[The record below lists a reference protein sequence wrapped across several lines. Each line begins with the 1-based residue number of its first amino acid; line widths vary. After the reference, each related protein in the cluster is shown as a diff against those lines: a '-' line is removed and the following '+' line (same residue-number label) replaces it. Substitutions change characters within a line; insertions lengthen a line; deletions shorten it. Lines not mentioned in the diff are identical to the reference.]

1 MKTINYNFKESG
13 GFLKLLIL
21 FGVFLVAAQKQ
32 TWAQTKIL
40 ANEVTYTSG
49 NKPLSTT
56 PTVKNP
62 DNALVDD
69 DNYARLLASPGV
81 VATLGSYKGVIE
93 LKFAQTLPADT
104 WSYVRME
111 GESDL
116 FRALLGGSLGNALG
130 TVLGAVLVGNQE
142 IIIDARM
149 GNTSVLSRS
158 STLGFGIDRVKLMQD
173 GNGNNFLAIR
183 PESDYDRLRITNQIG
198 SLIGVGNETTLDVY
212 SAFYYEDT
220 GNDCDRPIATSFDG
234 GGGIGLEVG
243 DLNDQNLGNAI
254 DDDENSFSR
263 LKSSSVLNVNV
274 ASTLSQYFYFPTV
287 SAETTTANIK
297 LALGSGGLVN
307 TDLLGA
313 IEIIFFEDNTIVSRR
328 SLQSSLLNNTNA
340 VTLLDS
346 GDPVT
351 LTFAPGKAFDRI
363 AIKLN
368 SPVGVNLLGNGV
380 KIYDVQRYD
389 DAAGCANPEI
399 AALPPATDDPF
410 ETASCASGLID
421 FENVDFTPRAV
432 DGNNESYATL
442 FADAGNLLVSGPTAG
457 FIEMDLGQTVP
468 ANKTT
473 YVRINYDEDVLDR
486 LVGGSLG
493 KLVGDLANSLL
504 LGNQYFEVEAKNEDT
519 NVLTAT
525 SSDGFEGTSN
535 GAVTLVQD
543 NIGRYYIAITPDQAY
558 NRVRITNNVVALLST
573 GKKASLDVYNA
584 CFEIGIDPCFP
595 ANFTSYRGGGIG
607 LSAGNISSVGVT
619 NAYGAISE
627 NSSDYS
633 EINLGVAGLAAHVY
647 QTIYFSQPS
656 QPNDKVKIRLAL
668 EPSSALSLD
677 VLGRYRIKFFN
688 GNTQV
693 GNDETLESGLINNL
707 DLLALFGSGGM
718 VELEYEPN
726 GIFDRV
732 EIGAESIASVNV
744 AAEPLRL
751 YSVERY
757 GDTCPLTK
765 TPFPFE
771 VPSCSTT
778 LVDAHNADNVQNLF
792 DDDFDSYAT
801 LKSGA
806 GILFGLGNQYEGYVE
821 MGYDQPMSAG
831 TTSYIRI
838 DFEETILDGL
848 VGGSLGNVVSGL
860 LDNLILGDHFFRVD
874 VKDAN
879 SNIIHTAS
887 SNAASAGG
895 DGTIRVVQDAAGRY
909 YIAVTPTSDYQSVRI
924 TDTTNSV
931 LGLLA
936 QPNTMNVYG
945 MCTDMVTDPCFGPFA
960 TSYEHSGLSLS
971 VNDLGGAGVTNMS
984 YAINGNTTNYSEISN
999 GTLGIGASTKQWIY
1013 FNSVS
1018 NENDIARIQF
1028 KTQGGVVDADLLGGL
1043 EIKAYL
1049 ANNEVYSLTSQ
1060 NGLINGINVADLLTN
1075 NEMVTLDISPG
1086 QRFDR
1091 ISVGIKT
1098 LVQASVFPPIHLYS
1112 VDRLCNLFVK
1122 DDINQ
1127 TPQNVQVNGNV
1138 LTNDLGQNLA
1148 VSSLDYYDV
1157 QGNLQT
1163 LELNNASASA
1173 TVYTEGP
1180 NPVKAG
1186 EVSINTDGSYLFT
1199 PENGF
1204 NGNVPLA
1211 YTMSDGDN
1219 VGRAKLDIKVL
1230 PIVPFNQPHAPIAQN
1245 DVVTTVLNTEL
1256 SNNVLFNDNDPKS
1269 EAITAT
1275 VFGQDANTNPVGSSI
1290 VVAGVSNVGTPVS
1303 NAGTFTLA
1311 EDGSYSFVPSPGF
1324 VGTVNPINYNI
1335 QNEQNEI
1342 DSAQVKIQVLAET
1355 ENITILNDD
1364 AKIGKKGDVLNG
1376 NVLANDFDPEGN
1388 NQTLTSIIVNGVEYT
1403 VDPNS
1408 PRTVEIPGKGT
1419 LEVNSNG
1426 DFTWTPV
1433 PGYVGTLDLI
1443 YKACDNGLPQ
1453 ACDDATL
1460 YLTNLEIPCTVPGA
1474 PGTPGITHI
1483 GISTLDRNVEEWLT
1497 DENQNKL
1504 GAYIALESTN
1514 KAFVITRNADPA
1526 NNITSPVEGMVV
1538 WDTTDNCLKLYKGDT
1553 LGWECT
1559 TNQCN
1564 Q

>member
-1 MKTINYNFKESG
+1 MNFNNYTFNNS
-13 GFLKLLIL
+13 KLLTKLML
-21 FGVFLVAAQKQ
+21 FVGVFIFASQTQ
-32 TWAQTKIL
+32 TWAQSKIL

-56 PTVKNP
+56 PTVQNP
-62 DNALVDD
+62 NNALVDD

-81 VATLGSYKGVIE
+81 ALGIGTYKGVIE
-93 LKFAQTLPADT
+93 LKFENTLPADT

-111 GESDL
+111 GDFNL
-116 FRALLGGSLGNALG
+116 FRALLGGSLGNVLG
-130 TVLGAVLVGNQE
+130 DVLGAVLVGNQE

-149 GNTSVLSRS
+149 GSTSVLSRS
-158 STLGFGIDRVKLMQD
+158 STLGFGTDRVKLMQD
-173 GNGNNFLAIR
+173 GDGNNYLAIR
-183 PESDYDRLRITNQIG
+183 PASDYDRLRITNQTG
-198 SLIGVGNETTLDVY
+198 SLLGLGVEKTLDVY

-220 GNDCDRPIATSFDG
+220 GNDCDRPFATSFDG

-340 VTLLDS
+340 LTLLDS

-389 DAAGCANPEI
+389 DIAGCPNPLI

-421 FENVDFTPRAV
+421 FDNVDFAHRTV

-457 FIEMDLGQTVP
+457 FIEMDLGQAVP

-504 LGNQYFEVEAKNEDT
+504 LGNQYFEVEAKNGT
-519 NVLTAT
+519 NTVLSR
-525 SSDGFEGTSN
+525 SSSNAFEGTSN

-543 NIGRYYIAITPDQAY
+543 NIGRYYIAITPNADY
-558 NRVRITNNVVALLST
+558 NRVRITNHVVALLST

-584 CFEIGIDPCFP
+584 CFEIGTNPCFP
-595 ANFTSYRGGGIG
+595 ANFTSYRGGGLG
-607 LSAGNISSVGVT
+607 LNVGNISSVGVT
-619 NAYGAISE
+619 NAYRAISE
-627 NSSDYS
+627 NSSEYS
-633 EINLGVAGLAAHVY
+633 EINLGVAGLLAHVY
-647 QTIYFSQPS
+647 QTVYFSQPS
-656 QPNDKVKIRLAL
+656 QVGDKVKIKIAL

-688 GNTQV
+688 GATQV

-806 GILFGLGNQYEGYVE
+806 GILFGLGNKHEGYVE

-848 VGGSLGNVVSGL
+848 LGGSLGNVVSGL

-895 DGTIRVVQDAAGRY
+895 GDAIRVVQDAAGRY
-909 YIAVTPTSDYQSVRI
+909 YIAVTPTSDFQSVRI
-924 TDTTNSV
+924 TDATNSL

-945 MCTDMVTDPCFGPFA
+945 MCTDRVTDPCFGPFA

-999 GTLGIGASTKQWIY
+999 GTLGVGASTKQWIY

-1018 NENDIARIQF
+1018 GENDIARIQF
-1028 KTQGGVVDADLLGGL
+1028 KTEGGVVDADILGGL

-1049 ANNEVYSLTSQ
+1049 ANDEVYSVSSQ

-1086 QRFDR
+1086 QSFDR

-1098 LVQASVFPPIHLYS
+1098 LVGVAVFPPVHLYGVERVCDLPPTNS
-1112 VDRLCNLFVK
+1112 LICTEEVSGEAFSWSENGGSGTVTK
-1122 DDINQ
+1122 TITQ
-1127 TPQNVQVNGNV
+1127 PGVNGGFQFDIYELDNSFNMEINGV
-1138 LTNDLGQNLA
+1138 KLA
-1148 VSSLDYYDV
+1148 EYEIEFQSNGTPAPGINIEFEDGDQYEAD
-1157 QGNLQT
+1157 
-1163 LELNNASASA
+1163 
-1173 TVYTEGP
+1173 TEGSIWQMRGSTERP
-1180 NPVKAG
+1180 LIRVQISPLG
-1186 EVSINTDGSYLFT
+1186 EVSMYGSKTSGGILYPLQFKQNISPINYFNSIQWNTDSINTIVVTQNIVGATLMDGYGTGRNIIPCKTYTLEKDGVFND
-1199 PENGF
+1199 ENGDGIAQVGESITYILTVK
-1204 NGNVPLA
+1204 NAGDIDIYNLQVEDIMLGGEITTLPTGDQNNDGILNISEVWVYTVDYLIIQNDVNNRGVYNLA
-1211 YTMSDGDN
+1211 SVSGDN
-1219 VGRAKLDIKVL
+1219 VLDESLSPETSIDPTPLDPNDSNYDPNK
-1230 PIVPFNQPHAPIAQN
+1230 PNHTFVP
-1245 DVVTTVLNTEL
+1245 L
-1256 SNNVLFNDNDPKS
+1256 K
-1269 EAITAT
+1269 
-1275 VFGQDANTNPVGSSI
+1275 GQSLLITNPHI
-1290 VVAGVSNVGTPVS
+1290 
-1303 NAGTFTLA
+1303 
-1311 EDGSYSFVPSPGF
+1311 YH
-1324 VGTVNPINYNI
+1324 
-1335 QNEQNEI
+1335 
-1342 DSAQVKIQVLAET
+1342 KM
-1355 ENITILNDD
+1355 
-1364 AKIGKKGDVLNG
+1364 K
-1376 NVLANDFDPEGN
+1376 N
-1388 NQTLTSIIVNGVEYT
+1388 N
-1403 VDPNS
+1403 
-1408 PRTVEIPGKGT
+1408 
-1419 LEVNSNG
+1419 
-1426 DFTWTPV
+1426 
-1433 PGYVGTLDLI
+1433 
-1443 YKACDNGLPQ
+1443 
-1453 ACDDATL
+1453 
-1460 YLTNLEIPCTVPGA
+1460 
-1474 PGTPGITHI
+1474 
-1483 GISTLDRNVEEWLT
+1483 
-1497 DENQNKL
+1497 
-1504 GAYIALESTN
+1504 
-1514 KAFVITRNADPA
+1514 
-1526 NNITSPVEGMVV
+1526 
-1538 WDTTDNCLKLYKGDT
+1538 
-1553 LGWECT
+1553 
-1559 TNQCN
+1559 
-1564 Q
+1564 